1 MEGTDFIGYRVG
13 GDEFSVVLKDCDID
27 MVKNFADRIA
37 RMADSINRGG
47 IKTSMS
53 IGYAKFDAE
62 KDRNFSMTMER
73 ADAMMY
79 ENKRLY
85 YKTKNLKKTRR
96 INKITSDKLYLF
108 RGYFLC
114 DFTLLF
120 LKIII

>member
-1 MEGTDFIGYRVG
+1 
-13 GDEFSVVLKDCDID
+13 
-27 MVKNFADRIA
+27 MVKILRTESQEWQI
-37 RMADSINRGG
+37 SINRGG

-85 YKTKNLKKTRR
+85 YKTKNLKRR
-96 INKITSDKLYLF
+96 EE
-108 RGYFLC
+108 
-114 DFTLLF
+114 
-120 LKIII
+120 

>member
-1 MEGTDFIGYRVG
+1 
-13 GDEFSVVLKDCDID
+13 

-85 YKTKNLKKTRR
+85 YKTKKTRR
-96 INKITSDKLYLF
+96 INKITSDKSYLF

>member
-1 MEGTDFIGYRVG
+1 MGDIYIQNGADAIRKAMEGTDFIGYRVG

-53 IGYAKFDAE
+53 IGYAKFNEE

-85 YKTKNLKKTRR
+85 YKTKNLKRR
-96 INKITSDKLYLF
+96 EE
-108 RGYFLC
+108 
-114 DFTLLF
+114 
-120 LKIII
+120 